1 MVAEQHGDECMS
13 RWYIKDAGSTF
24 LEPLSDLRAS
34 FECRNGGLTILERL
48 VRERGSEPSGFVC
61 EDVNR
66 GEMIAHR
73 TGLAFDNNPDG
84 EVVEH
89 DSMTLWSLLDSLPEL
104 LKSDLECAGEFE
116 RCSELRII
124 GTHRVDVHNSATVYP
139 NVVFDATNGA
149 IRVEENVTIKAGAV
163 ITGPCWISQ
172 GSTLSEQAVVKANTV
187 IGPVCK
193 IGGEV
198 GGTIFQGYANKVHDG
213 HLGDSIVGE
222 WVNLGAGTTNSN
234 LLNTYGEIIIKDL
247 NVKRHKTGR
256 SYVGCFIGDHVKT
269 AICTRIMTGTIIGTG
284 AMIASSMP
292 VPSPTSRFAWI
303 TDGGVRSYNIEK
315 FVAVAKT
322 VMERRNKTL
331 HASIEAVIRQLASE

>member
-1 MVAEQHGDECMS
+1 MS
-13 RWYIKDAGSTF
+13 KWYIKDAGSTF

-48 VRERGSEPSGFVC
+48 IRDKGSDPAGFVC
-61 EDVNR
+61 EDVMR
-66 GEMIAHR
+66 SSMIADR
-73 TGLAFDNNPDG
+73 TGLECVGNPDG

-89 DSMTLWSLLDSLPEL
+89 EQLTLWSVLDALPEL
-104 LKSDLECAGEFE
+104 LASDLERADECG
-116 RCSELRII
+116 RRNDLTVVGKNS
-124 GTHRVDVHNSATVYP
+124 VDVNSSAMVFP

-149 IRVEENVTIKAGAV
+149 IRIEENVTIKAGAV
-163 ITGPCWISQ
+163 ITGPCWIGR
-172 GSTLSEQAVVKANTV
+172 GSTLSEQSVIKANTV

-198 GGTIFQGYANKVHDG
+198 GGTIFHGFTNKVHGG

-234 LLNTYGEIIIKDL
+234 LLNTYGEIIVKDL
-247 NVKRHKTGR
+247 NGKRHKTRR

-284 AMIASSMP
+284 AMIASSTP
-292 VPSPTSRFAWI
+292 VPSPTPRFAWI
-303 TDGGVRSYNIEK
+303 TDSGTRTYNIDK
-315 FVAVAKT
+315 FVTVAQA
-322 VMERRNKTL
+322 VMERRKESL
-331 HASIEAVIRQLASE
+331 HASTDAVIRQVASE